1 MARPTPAAVPDDPA
15 FAQLKGRLIART
27 GHHYYQDKDSL
38 LWDRVLRRMR
48 EAGVR
53 DVAGYA
59 ALLDDSWS
67 GEAEW
72 AALEAEVT
80 IGETYF
86 FRYAEQF
93 TALARTILP
102 EIVRR
107 NRDSRRIR
115 IWSAGCAT
123 GAEPYS
129 IAILLARL
137 LGAEVDDWR
146 IGIIGTD
153 INEKFLAT
161 ARSGIFGRWALRAVD
176 DREREELFVAEG
188 RDRWRLVGR
197 YRRMVRFE
205 RHNLLSLI
213 DGTSPLQFSEFDLI
227 LCRNVLIY
235 FDPAIV
241 PGLVAQLYDRLKEEG
256 WLLIG
261 HAEPNPDFSRFMH
274 SVPLPGTAAYRR
286 AVDQPQDGTAEPPP
300 APREEAPAPEPP
312 PAWLP
317 AADPPS
323 ALPHDRPL
331 PAAPA
336 PPAPAP
342 LSPLEVPRPAPLPDI
357 RALCDRGDLDAAME
371 ACALGLSADPTDPV
385 LHYYCGLV
393 HRERGLAREAETWFR
408 KALYLDRSFIMAHY
422 QYGLTLI
429 DIGRADAG
437 RRSLSTAAQ
446 LCRALPGG
454 TLLPEG
460 DGIDAASLIDMVR
473 LRFEPRFPH
482 AGRKT
487 GPRK

>member
-1 MARPTPAAVPDDPA
+1 MPRPTPAAAPDDPA

-27 GHHYYQDKDSL
+27 GHYYYHDKDGL

-48 EAGVR
+48 EIGIR
-53 DVAGYA
+53 DVADYA
-59 ALLDDSWS
+59 ALLEDPRS

-102 EIVRR
+102 EIVGR

-115 IWSAGCAT
+115 IWSAGCST

-137 LGAEVDDWR
+137 LGDEVEDWR

-161 ARSGIFGRWALRAVD
+161 ARSGLFGRWALRAVD

-188 RDRWRLVGR
+188 RDRWRLAGR

-241 PGLVAQLYDRLKEEG
+241 PRLVARLYDRLKEEG

-274 SVPLPGTAAYRR
+274 GVTLPGTAAYRR
-286 AVDQPQDGTAEPPP
+286 TAPV
-300 APREEAPAPEPP
+300 PREEAPAAPPAVGLPVADPLPALPESRPPPAVPAAPVFQARPEPP
-312 PAWLP
+312 
-317 AADPPS
+317 
-323 ALPHDRPL
+323 R
-331 PAAPA
+331 
-336 PPAPAP
+336 PAP
-342 LSPLEVPRPAPLPDI
+342 LPAPLPDI

-393 HRERGLAREAETWFR
+393 HRERGLAQEAETWFR
-408 KALYLDRSFIMAHY
+408 KAVYLDRSFIMAHY
-422 QYGLTLI
+422 QHGLTLI

-473 LRFEPRFPH
+473 LRFDPRFPP